1 MLKKLSPSERRLV
14 LLSAS
19 TAFIVLNLIFL
30 PKLMAGNRAA
40 KQKHTELK
48 AELTAAE
55 SWIAKEAYW
64 AERKKWLEETE
75 PELNAARE
83 DSATQFE
90 QLQASARK
98 FGLKIDEV
106 QLLQLPETE
115 FYQPIGA
122 QLVVTGPWP
131 GLVQFIAKLQ
141 DPLLFDVI
149 PRFHIKSDQEPPN
162 VQCELQVQRWFHKP
176 RQEAP

>member
-1 MLKKLSPSERRLV
+1 MLKNLSPSERRLA
-14 LLSAS
+14 LISAS

-30 PKLMAGNRAA
+30 PRLTAGNHAA
-40 KQKHTELK
+40 RQKNTELK
-48 AELTAAE
+48 TQLTAAE
-55 SWIAKEAYW
+55 TWIAKEAYW

-90 QLQASARK
+90 ELQASARK
-98 FGLKIDEV
+98 FGLKLDEV

-122 QLVVTGPWP
+122 RLMVTGPWP
-131 GLVQFIAKLQ
+131 GLVQFVAALQ
-141 DPLLFDVI
+141 DPQLFDVI
-149 PRFHIKSDQEPPN
+149 PRFRIKSDQEPPN
-162 VQCELQVQRWFHKP
+162 VQCEMEVQRWFHKSGV
-176 RQEAP
+176 Q